1 MYLLWAVLE
10 PAHINAVVRMASVRP
25 SPAPDTPEVI
35 AGAWRLRGSTGRMLG
50 SKHKSVGRD
59 LSKEHFLQLTV
70 ERITRQR
77 YAQTKAQRSIRL
89 MVYMRWTVG
98 ESPELLKGES
108 LQGGQVRGSE
118 TTGPKTVE

>member
-1 MYLLWAVLE
+1 
-10 PAHINAVVRMASVRP
+10 
-25 SPAPDTPEVI
+25 
-35 AGAWRLRGSTGRMLG
+35 MLG

-98 ESPELLKGES
+98 ESPELLIRARVCRVARCEE
-108 LQGGQVRGSE
+108 VR
-118 TTGPKTVE
+118 PQAPRP